1 MRRLIGPLVADWPL
15 KLGAVIL
22 ATILYVGLVLSADAQ
37 VWRGRIPVV
46 PLGQPANAVLLGSIP
61 DVTSIRFLAP
71 TEVAS
76 RLTTASFSATIDL
89 GGAEPSSLEPF
100 VTATVVVTATDPRVE
115 VLEVEPA
122 IVRVRLDPL
131 VAKEVPVRV
140 ERGPVPYGLTVL
152 EPSVTPASVTVSGP
166 ESIVRLVD
174 AAQARVL
181 VQPSGLD
188 IDQTVDLL
196 AVDVSGNVLSPVEI
210 EPGSARVRMKV
221 GSQLQTRTLP
231 VRPSLRG
238 SPLEGWEVASVDV
251 VPTVVL
257 VEGEVDEL
265 AGLEWIE
272 TEPIDLAGASGS
284 LGVTAPLALPAGV
297 SAIGGSAARVE
308 IVLRPATGTR
318 TLQVALVVAGGRA
331 DRSYELSVGRVSVTV
346 GGELALLDA
355 IETAGLVATVD
366 VAGLDVGVR
375 SLAVALELPDGVSLL
390 ALSPTT
396 VTVEA
401 SAAGPVPAPTA
412 SGSP

>member
-1 MRRLIGPLVADWPL
+1 MRRLLGPLVADWPL
-15 KLGAVIL
+15 KLGAVVL
-22 ATILYVGLVLSADAQ
+22 AAILYVGLVLSADAQ

-46 PLGQPANAVLLGSIP
+46 PLGQPANAVLLGTIP

-71 TEVAS
+71 AEVAS

-115 VLEVEPA
+115 ILEVEPA
-122 IVRVRLDPL
+122 VVRVRLDPL
-131 VAKEVPVRV
+131 VEKEVPVRV

-152 EPSVTPASVTVSGP
+152 EPTVTPASVTVSGP

-188 IDQTVDLL
+188 VDQTVDLL

-238 SPLEGWEVASVDV
+238 SPLDGWEVASVDV
-251 VPTVVL
+251 VPSVIL
-257 VEGEVDEL
+257 VEGEVDDL

-297 SAIGGSAARVE
+297 SAVGGSAARVE

-318 TLQVALVVAGGRA
+318 TLQVAVVVAGGRA

-355 IETAGLVATVD
+355 IETAGLVATID
-366 VAGLDVGVR
+366 VEGLDVGVR
-375 SLAVALELPDGVSLL
+375 ALPVRLELPDGVSLL

-401 SAAGPVPAPTA
+401 SAGGPVPAPTA

>member
-71 TEVAS
+71 AEVAS

-152 EPSVTPASVTVSGP
+152 EPTVTPASVTVSGP

-297 SAIGGSAARVE
+297 SAVGGSAARVE

>member
-1 MRRLIGPLVADWPL
+1 MRRLLGPLVADWPL

-71 TEVAS
+71 AEVAS

-152 EPSVTPASVTVSGP
+152 EPSVTPTSVTVSGP

-188 IDQTVDLL
+188 VDQTVDLL

-238 SPLEGWEVASVDV
+238 SPLDGWEVASVDV
-251 VPTVVL
+251 VPSVVL

-297 SAIGGSAARVE
+297 SAVGGSAARVE

-318 TLQVALVVAGGRA
+318 TLEVALVVAGGRA

-355 IETAGLVATVD
+355 IETAGLVATID

-375 SLAVALELPDGVSLL
+375 SLAVRLELPDGVSLL
-390 ALSPTT
+390 SLSPTT

-401 SAAGPVPAPTA
+401 SVGGPVPAPTA

>member
-71 TEVAS
+71 AEVAS

>member
-1 MRRLIGPLVADWPL
+1 MRRLLGPLVADWPL
-15 KLGAVIL
+15 KLGAVVL
-22 ATILYVGLVLSADAQ
+22 AAILYVGLVLSADAQ

-71 TEVAS
+71 AEVAA

-115 VLEVEPA
+115 ILEVEPA
-122 IVRVRLDPL
+122 VVRVRLDPL

-152 EPSVTPASVTVSGP
+152 EPTVAPASVTVSGP

-188 IDQTVDLL
+188 VDQTVDLL

-210 EPGSARVRMKV
+210 EPASARVRMKV

-231 VRPSLRG
+231 IRPILRG
-238 SPLEGWEVASVDV
+238 SPRDGWEVATVDV
-251 VPTVVL
+251 VPSVIL
-257 VEGEVDEL
+257 VEGEVDDL

-272 TEPIDLAGASGS
+272 TEPIDLAGASET
-284 LGVTAPLALPAGV
+284 LGVTASLALPAGV
-297 SAIGGSAARVE
+297 GAVGGSAARVE

-318 TLQVALVVAGGRA
+318 TLQVAVVVDGGRS

-346 GGELALLDA
+346 GGELATLDA

-375 SLAVALELPDGVSLL
+375 ALPVRLELPDGVSLL

-401 SAAGPVPAPTA
+401 SVGGPVPAPTS

>member
-1 MRRLIGPLVADWPL
+1 MRRLLGPLVADWPL

-71 TEVAS
+71 AEVAS

-152 EPSVTPASVTVSGP
+152 EPSVTPTSVTVSGP

-188 IDQTVDLL
+188 VDQTVDLL

-238 SPLEGWEVASVDV
+238 SPLDGWEVASVDV
-251 VPTVVL
+251 VPSVVL

-297 SAIGGSAARVE
+297 SAVGGSAARVE

-355 IETAGLVATVD
+355 IETAGLVATID

-375 SLAVALELPDGVSLL
+375 SLAVRLELPDGVSLL
-390 ALSPTT
+390 SLSPTT

-401 SAAGPVPAPTA
+401 SVGGPVPAPTA